1 VQNQLE
7 LKTSL
12 FSLLESAFSPTKE
25 VRRMSNQSPWL
36 SRLLVNKPLD
46 VLLKESQESGEH
58 SLKRALGPLNLITL
72 GIGAIIG
79 AGIFV
84 LTGSAAANY
93 AGPAIVLSFVLAGT
107 ACLFAGLCYAEFA
120 SLIPIAGSAYTYGYA
135 TLGELFAWIIGW
147 DLILEYAFG
156 AATVSSGWSGYFL
169 SLMNDI
175 GVHIP
180 PALSAAPGTLLVQ
193 MPSGNWEHLTRM
205 KNTLATM
212 GIDPTTL
219 PQMAASFNLV
229 AFLAILAVTTI
240 LVIGIKESANFNSA
254 IVIVKVGIVLVFI
267 AIAGAYVIQHP
278 DTTINVNWKNFIPPN
293 TGEWG
298 SFGWSGIARAAG
310 VIFFAYIG
318 FDAVS
323 TAAQEAKNPQKDM
336 PIGILGSLLICTVLY
351 ILVAG
356 LLTAIVPYSSLNVAE
371 PVAVGIDATG
381 VKWGSYLVKVG
392 AIFGLGTVMLVMLL
406 GQSRVFYSMSRDGL
420 LPQWAGKVHPKF
432 RTPYVSTIL
441 VGIFVAFFGALL
453 PINILGEL
461 VSIGT
466 LLAFVIVCAGVLIL
480 RKRRPDLHR
489 PFKTPW
495 VPAVPILGI
504 AISSL
509 LMLSLPLDTWI
520 RLVVWL
526 VVGLI
531 IYFTY
536 GRHHSVYRQ
545 V

>member
-1 VQNQLE
+1 
-7 LKTSL
+7 
-12 FSLLESAFSPTKE
+12 
-25 VRRMSNQSPWL
+25 MSNQSPWL

-58 SLKRALGPLNLITL
+58 SLKRALGPVNLITL

-175 GVHIP
+175 GVHFP
-180 PALSAAPGTLLVQ
+180 PALTAAPGTALVQ
-193 MPSGNWEHLTRM
+193 YNGNWEHLSRM
-205 KNTLATM
+205 QNTFQTL

-219 PQMAASFNLV
+219 PQMTASFNLV

-254 IVIVKVGIVLVFI
+254 IVIVKVTIVLIFI

-278 DTTINVNWKNFIPPN
+278 DTTISVNWKPFIPSN
-293 TGEWG
+293 TGDWG
-298 SFGWSGIARAAG
+298 SYGWSGIARAAS

-336 PIGILGSLLICTVLY
+336 PIGIMGSLLICTILY

-356 LLTAIVPYSSLNVAE
+356 ILTAIVPYKSLNVAE
-371 PVAVGIDATG
+371 PVAIGIDATG
-381 VKWGSYLVKVG
+381 VKWGSFLVKIG

-420 LPQWAGKVHPKF
+420 LPQWAGKVHPRF
-432 RTPYVSTIL
+432 RTPYISTIL
-441 VGIFVAFFGALL
+441 VGIFVALFGALL

-466 LLAFVIVCAGVLIL
+466 LLAFVIVCAGVWIL
-480 RKRRPDLHR
+480 RRRRPELHR

-504 AISSL
+504 TISGL
-509 LMLSLPLDTWI
+509 LMLSLPFDTWL
-520 RLVVWL
+520 RLIVWL
-526 VVGLI
+526 VIGLF
-531 IYFTY
+531 IYFYY
-536 GRHHSVYRQ
+536 GRHHSLYKKA
-545 V
+545 